1 MGSSLNGEKD
11 EVTFG
16 TELPNSASLDVVLTQ
31 FKELND
37 QHTKEL
43 AYLSEQ
49 LQDIRNERNQELDK
63 EGNYI

>member
-1 MGSSLNGEKD
+1 MGSGLNGEKV

-16 TELPNSASLDVVLTQ
+16 TELRDSASLDVVLTQ
-31 FKELND
+31 LKELNE

-49 LQDIRNERNQELDK
+49 LQDIGNERNNELEK
-63 EGNYI
+63 